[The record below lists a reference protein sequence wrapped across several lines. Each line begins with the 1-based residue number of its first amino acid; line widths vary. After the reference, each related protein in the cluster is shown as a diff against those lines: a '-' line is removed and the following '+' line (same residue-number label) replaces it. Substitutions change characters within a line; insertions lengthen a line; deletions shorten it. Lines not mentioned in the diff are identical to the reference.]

1 MVDTATIIE
10 WVLIVMVFGMYFL
23 IPFVMKSVNSPESR
37 IKTLKTLNV
46 IYLIATIAL
55 IGYIVYEFCV
65 FDMES
70 NFKLSRV
77 ALIVIAIIMYCYHKF
92 MKSKQWMEE

>member
-23 IPFVMKSVNSPESR
+23 IPFITKSIKNPETR

-46 IYLIATIAL
+46 SYLIATIAM

-70 NFKLSRV
+70 KFKLSRV
-77 ALIVIAIIMYCYHKF
+77 GLIVISIIMYYYHTF
-92 MKSKQWMEE
+92 MKWKQWTEE

>member
-10 WVLIVMVFGMYFL
+10 WVLIVLVFGLYFL
-23 IPFVMKSVNSPESR
+23 IPFIIKSINNPETR

-46 IYLIATIAL
+46 SYLIVTIAM

-77 ALIVIAIIMYCYHKF
+77 GLIVISIIMYYYHTF
-92 MKSKQWMEE
+92 MKSKQWTEE

>member
-10 WVLIVMVFGMYFL
+10 WVLIVLVFGLYFL
-23 IPFVMKSVNSPESR
+23 IPFIMKSINNPETR
-37 IKTLKTLNV
+37 IKTLKTLN
-46 IYLIATIAL
+46 ISYLIATIAL
-55 IGYIVYEFCV
+55 ICYIVYEFCV

-77 ALIVIAIIMYCYHKF
+77 ALIVISIIMYCYHNF
-92 MKSKQWMEE
+92 MKSKLWFEE